1 MPLPRP
7 PSPWIATG
15 LLVPLLTLASPAWL
29 RLAGIS
35 PSWAVL
41 WLLPWSLQTGPAE
54 GALAGAAL
62 GLLLDGIQPG
72 PVTPLPALVL
82 LGWWWGRRGRRPPP
96 IERSFNLGL
105 VALLGTLAVDLSLM
119 LQWALLQGP
128 VALRAVPAPVQ
139 LPPPGWTLTDLSQAG
154 LHGLLARALLTG
166 LLAPV
171 LCSLQLL
178 FWRRRLPDGWRT

>member
-1 MPLPRP
+1 MPLLRP

-15 LLVPLLTLASPAWL
+15 LLVPLLALASPGWL
-29 RLAGIS
+29 KLGGVA

-41 WLLPWSLQTGPAE
+41 WLLPWSLQTGPAQ
-54 GALAGAAL
+54 GALTGAAL
-62 GLLLDGIQPG
+62 GLLLDGLQPG
-72 PVTPLPALVL
+72 PVSRLPALVL

-96 IERSFNLGL
+96 VERSFNLGL
-105 VALLGTLAVDLSLM
+105 VALLGTLAIDLTLM

-128 VALRAVPAPVQ
+128 VAFQPAPDPAQ
-139 LPPPGWTLTDLSQAG
+139 LSRPGWTPMALSDAG
-154 LHGLLARALLTG
+154 LHVLLARALLTA

-178 FWRRRLPDGWRT
+178 IWRRRLPDGWHL